1 MKRIALLTALAL
13 AGCSNEAARP
23 AAAPVTVTV
32 ADALCRPTPTG
43 RQMTACYLTL
53 TASGDDRL
61 LSVASP
67 LAARVEIHESRI
79 ESGMM
84 MMNEMV
90 GGLPLAPGARAELK
104 PGGSHIMVMG
114 LSAPLAAGDTVPL
127 TLTFATAEPVEVV
140 ATVSQPPVPVGGAPA
155 PH

>member
-1 MKRIALLTALAL
+1 MKRLLLL
-13 AGCSNEAARP
+13 SSLVLVGCSNESARP
-23 AAAPVTVTV
+23 AAAAATVTV
-32 ADALCRPTPTG
+32 ADASCRPTPTG

-53 TASGDDRL
+53 TASGEDRL

-84 MMNEMV
+84 MMNEMI
-90 GGLPLAPGARAELK
+90 GGLPLAPGAKAELK

-114 LSAPLAAGDTVPL
+114 LSAPLAPGDTVPL

-140 ATVSQPPVPVGGAPA
+140 ATVNQPPVLVGAAPA
-155 PH
+155 H